1 MFLSYYCACVKFV
14 CRVTKFHGLMSQVG
28 QVRRSMAKCEDL
40 YVGLHD
46 LVIVKPF
53 VRDKWKERRKYKG
66 IEISWSDHVFTR
78 IYEYGSLFTWIYAIV
93 DYSDTNADNNCD
105 SKIDTISRNSR
116 MQEVRIVTYIY
127 NSGRSIDNLVLVQ
140 ITRFIV

>member
-1 MFLSYYCACVKFV
+1 
-14 CRVTKFHGLMSQVG
+14 MSQVG

-116 MQEVRIVTYIY
+116 MQEYCDIKIDTYVGY
-127 NSGRSIDNLVLVQ
+127 RSTIKIDIILSREQ
-140 ITRFIV
+140 